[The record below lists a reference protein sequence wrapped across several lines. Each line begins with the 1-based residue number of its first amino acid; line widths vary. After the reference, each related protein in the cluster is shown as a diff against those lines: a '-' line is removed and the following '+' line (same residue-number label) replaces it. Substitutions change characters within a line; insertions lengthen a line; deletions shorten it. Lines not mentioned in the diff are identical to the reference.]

1 MHLPISTRQTGLTLI
16 ETMFVVAIVAVLAG
30 FASSSVSAAVQ
41 AAHSSNGLSSLLAA
55 LTRARSSAANLA
67 VDVVLCPSSDGT
79 SCSAGDHWEGGWIAF
94 AATHSGSDRTSDE
107 PILLR
112 QQALAPKV
120 HLVTSA
126 GRTRIRFQS
135 SGSNAGSNATFTLC
149 DGRGPAKATAY
160 AMANNGN
167 LHATA
172 PDPAYV
178 ADACSGI

>member
-1 MHLPISTRQTGLTLI
+1 MHILPKTKQSGLTLV
-16 ETMFVVAIVAVLAG
+16 ETMFAVAIVAMLAG

-41 AAHSSNGLSSLLAA
+41 AAHSSSGLSSLIAA

-67 VDVVLCPSSDGT
+67 VDVVLCPSRDGA
-79 SCSAGDHWEGGWIAF
+79 SCSAGDHWESGWIAF

-126 GRTRIRFQS
+126 GRTRIRFQP
-135 SGSNAGSNATFTLC
+135 SGGNAGSNATFTLC
-149 DGRGPAKATAY
+149 DGRGSTKATAY

-167 LHATA
+167 LHSTT
-172 PDPAYV
+172 PDAAYV
-178 ADACSGI
+178 ADACAGI